1 MKKQCRE
8 LLRKNNKREKEIHKN
23 NDKIYTD
30 MIVYLRGSDMTS
42 YNQELVREDLIQM
55 ILDGQDRGENIEKVI
70 GKNYK
75 EICDE
80 IIETMPK
87 KTKLQKI
94 VSTLELSLSIIWI
107 LGAISIAKT
116 IITNFVSNNNNWDFV
131 LSIGDIINM
140 IIIILI
146 ANIVVEYT
154 CKTAFNNTHKNKII
168 SFLKTWIGCMAVLV
182 TMIMSSYYLNTTI
195 INLSLILV
203 SIIIGIIFI
212 LDKIISRYVA

>member
-8 LLRKNNKREKEIHKN
+8 LLKKNNKSEKEIHKN
-23 NDKIYTD
+23 NDTIYTD

-94 VSTLELSLSIIWI
+94 VSSLELSLSIIWI

-116 IITNFVSNNNNWDFV
+116 IIINFVSKNKNWDFV

-140 IIIILI
+140 IIIIFI
-146 ANIVVEYT
+146 ANLLVEYT
-154 CKTAFNNTHKNKII
+154 CKTALNNTNKNKIL
-168 SFLKTWIGCMAVLV
+168 SFLKTWLGCMAVLL

-195 INLSLILV
+195 INLSLLLV
-203 SIIIGIIFI
+203 SIIIGIVFI
-212 LDKIISRYVA
+212 LAKIISRYVA

>member
-23 NDKIYTD
+23 NDEIYTD

-42 YNQELVREDLIQM
+42 YNQELIREDLIQM
-55 ILDGQDRGENIEKVI
+55 IIDGQNRGEDIEKVI
-70 GKNYK
+70 GDNYK

-87 KTKLQKI
+87 KTKIQKI
-94 VSTLELSLSIIWI
+94 VSTLELSLSLIWI
-107 LGAISIAKT
+107 LGTISIIRT
-116 IITNFVSNNNNWDFV
+116 IIINFISNDKNWDFA

-140 IIIILI
+140 IIIIFI

-154 CKTAFNNTHKNKII
+154 CKTAFNATHKNKII
-168 SFLKTWIGCMAVLV
+168 SFLKTWIGCMIVLG
-182 TMIMSSYYLNTTI
+182 IMVISSYYLNTTI
-195 INLSLILV
+195 INISLILV
-203 SIIIGIIFI
+203 IIITGIIFI
-212 LDKIISRYVA
+212 LDKIISMYVA

>member
-23 NDKIYTD
+23 NDEIYTD

-55 ILDGQDRGENIEKVI
+55 IIDGQNRGEDIEKVI
-70 GKNYK
+70 GDNYK

-87 KTKLQKI
+87 KTKIQKI
-94 VSTLELSLSIIWI
+94 VSTLELSLSLIWI
-107 LGAISIAKT
+107 LGTISIIRT
-116 IITNFVSNNNNWDFV
+116 IIINFISNDKNWDFA

-140 IIIILI
+140 IIIIFI
-146 ANIVVEYT
+146 ANIVVKYT

-168 SFLKTWIGCMAVLV
+168 SFLKTWIGCMIVLG
-182 TMIMSSYYLNTTI
+182 IMVISSYYLNTTI
-195 INLSLILV
+195 INISLILV
-203 SIIIGIIFI
+203 IIITGIIFI
-212 LDKIISRYVA
+212 LDKIISMYVA